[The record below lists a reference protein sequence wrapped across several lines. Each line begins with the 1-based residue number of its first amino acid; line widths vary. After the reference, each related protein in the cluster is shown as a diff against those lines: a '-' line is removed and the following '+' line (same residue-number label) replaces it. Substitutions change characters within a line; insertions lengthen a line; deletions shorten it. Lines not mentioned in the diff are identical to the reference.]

1 MLAVPLFDD
10 DRRSGALNLYSSRAR
25 VRRRGR
31 GGRRHLRGRR
41 RSALARSRE
50 RDSAQ
55 QLEEALDKSRVISTA
70 VGILMGSL
78 GLTNERAMDHAA
90 ASQRLNRKVSDL
102 ARR

>member
-1 MLAVPLFDD
+1 MQLSDLIRLIKAVPVD
-10 DRRSGALNLYSSRAR
+10 AR
-25 VRRRGR
+25 PKV
-31 GGRRHLRGRR
+31 L
-41 RSALARSRE
+41 ALARSRE

-78 GLTNERAMDHAA
+78 GLTNEQAMDLMRR

-102 ARR
+102 AETVNYTGELPP